1 MKEQIFLDDLNETG
15 VSILTKKYLEEDGKK
30 YYVGN
35 PHRQAYANNS
45 LDIERLKKDISEP
58 YLSSILKIWENKIPS
73 SPALP
78 ERKPDF
84 FIQKSENKS

>member
-1 MKEQIFLDDLNETG
+1 MLAVLTG
-15 VSILTKKYLEEDGKK
+15 KLIQT
-30 YYVGN
+30 
-35 PHRQAYANNS
+35 NS

-58 YLSSILKIWENKIPS
+58 YLSCILKIWENKIPS
-73 SPALP
+73 SPAPP